1 MLSWLLDQVFPARC
15 IGCQRRGVALCEAC
29 RPRLPYLPDGVCERC
44 SAIRTARGVCGGCRR
59 LSPVLSSVRAALA
72 YEGAARTAILT
83 LKFRSGRYLA
93 PLMGDLLRDALAAR
107 PLTVDLVV
115 PVPLSQQRQRA
126 RGFNQAELLARQVVT
141 AVGGRLCVD
150 GLTRE
155 ERRAQRTLNAA
166 ERIAN
171 LQGAFRARDV
181 RAIDGRRVL
190 LVDDVVTTGATVSAC
205 ADTLA
210 QAGAG
215 RISVLAFARDL

>member
-1 MLSWLLDQVFPARC
+1 M
-15 IGCQRRGVALCEAC
+15 
-29 RPRLPYLPDGVCERC
+29 
-44 SAIRTARGVCGGCRR
+44 
-59 LSPVLSSVRAALA
+59 LSSVRAALA